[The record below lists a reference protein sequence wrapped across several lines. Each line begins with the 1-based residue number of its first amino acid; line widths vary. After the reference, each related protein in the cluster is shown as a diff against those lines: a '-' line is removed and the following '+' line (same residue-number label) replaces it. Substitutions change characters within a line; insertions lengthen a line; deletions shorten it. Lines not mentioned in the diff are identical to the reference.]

1 MPGTKRKKEDG
12 EKKKK
17 KQGSVDIF
25 LAILQWEE
33 A

>member
-12 EKKKK
+12 EKKK